1 MLLKQRKLSSI
12 LSFNQINYFL
22 IHNCAKLPEGFL
34 QLNTIRGNKLHTIIE
49 WAVVFQLRFINQKVD
64 YENENVNG

>member
-12 LSFNQINYFL
+12 LPFEQINYFL

-34 QLNTIRGNKLHTIIE
+34 QLNTIIDYKLHTIIE
-49 WAVVFQLRFINQKVD
+49 WAVEFQLRFINQKVD
-64 YENENVNG
+64 YENEN

>member
-12 LSFNQINYFL
+12 LPFEQINYFL

-34 QLNTIRGNKLHTIIE
+34 QLNTITGNKLHTIIE
-49 WAVVFQLRFINQKVD
+49 WAVEFQLRFINQKVD
-64 YENENVNG
+64 YENEN